1 MADVL
6 NAAPPERLETHG
18 VVLRAMTAADWTLE
32 QALSRD
38 PEIIRWTTHPPDLDE
53 ATARQRMA
61 DVADRAGRWLGQRY
75 AVCPLEGEAVGEPVG
90 MAALTVERSPEPSVG
105 YALLPAGRG
114 ARAGCGVG
122 AADDRLAAVGGP
134 PARPAG
140 DAAGQRGQRR
150 RRRPGRLPR
159 PRDRVRTATGRV
171 GVPGA
176 LVGAL
181 RLTAPSDRRA

>member
-6 NAAPPERLETHG
+6 NAAPPERLETDG

-61 DVADRAGRWLGQRY
+61 DVADRARRRLGQRY
-75 AVCPLEGEAVGEPVG
+75 AVCPLEGEAVGEAVG

-114 ARAGCGVG
+114 RGLAAASVRLMTDWLLSVGHPRVQLGMLPDNEASAAVAARAGYHDLGIES
-122 AADDRLAAVGGP
+122 A
-134 PARPAG
+134 
-140 DAAGQRGQRR
+140 
-150 RRRPGRLPR
+150 PR
-159 PRDRVRTATGRV
+159 PDGSVAQVRWWERCA
-171 GVPGA
+171 
-176 LVGAL
+176 
-181 RLTAPSDRRA
+181 